1 MEPVIVDSSF
11 GNTVVYRATLANAK
25 KILECHIDAID
36 PQALELVQ
44 SKKKVLN
51 KENIIQVL
59 NRILSQEEG
68 SMASKTIEVNKKHKQ
83 ELVMHCFENNIN
95 IKDNRIDSYEFFK
108 KFKITDLS
116 FFANN
121 ENYDK
126 DAEIVDEY
134 IIEQSRKYR
143 VIHEDNWKEGAKE
156 VSKIRYILEFAQE
169 LAHRDVKYELSELKE
184 EIE

>member
-11 GNTVVYRATLANAK
+11 GNTVVYRATLTNAK

-36 PQALELVQ
+36 PQALELVK

-51 KENIIQVL
+51 KENITQII
-59 NRILSQEEG
+59 NKILIQEEG
-68 SMASKTIEVNKKHKQ
+68 SMASKTIEVNKQNKQ
-83 ELVMHCFENNIN
+83 EVVLYCFENKIN

-108 KFKITDLS
+108 KFKISDLS

-126 DAEIVDEY
+126 EAEIVDEY
-134 IIEQSRKYR
+134 VLEQARKYR
-143 VIHEDNWKEGAKE
+143 VIHEDNWNEGAKE
-156 VSKIRYILEFAQE
+156 IAKIRYILEFAQE
-169 LAHRDVKYELSELKE
+169 LAHRDVKYELTELKD
-184 EIE
+184 EI

>member
-36 PQALELVQ
+36 PQALELVK

-51 KENIIQVL
+51 KENITQVI
-59 NRILSQEEG
+59 NKILTQEEG
-68 SMASKTIEVNKKHKQ
+68 SMASKTIEVNKQNKQ
-83 ELVMHCFENNIN
+83 EIVLYCFENKIN

-108 KFKITDLS
+108 KFKISDLS

-121 ENYDK
+121 ENYDQE
-126 DAEIVDEY
+126 AEIVDEY
-134 IIEQSRKYR
+134 VLELARKYR

-169 LAHRDVKYELSELKE
+169 LAHRDVKYELTELKD
-184 EIE
+184 EI